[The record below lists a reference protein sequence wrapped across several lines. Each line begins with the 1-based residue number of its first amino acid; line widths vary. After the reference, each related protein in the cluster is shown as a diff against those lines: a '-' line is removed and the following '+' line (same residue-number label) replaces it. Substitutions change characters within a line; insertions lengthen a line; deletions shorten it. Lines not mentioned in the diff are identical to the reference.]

1 MSPVVR
7 RATPDDLAA
16 IMALEHASF
25 PTDAW
30 SESQMAG
37 ELRSRHGYYVVA
49 EDGEQVVG
57 YAGLMSLAGG
67 TDGDVQTIAV
77 AEAARGTGLGRALF
91 TELLDEARRRG
102 VTDVFLEVR
111 EDNPVAQ
118 AMYRAFGFEHIAT
131 RPRYY
136 QPDDV
141 DALVMRLQFASP
153 AAHGSPAAHRT
164 GGSAAVG
171 SEAVGPADGSVR

>member
-1 MSPVVR
+1 VSATIR
-7 RATPDDLAA
+7 RATPADLDA

-25 PTDAW
+25 PRDAW
-30 SESQMAG
+30 SAQQMAG
-37 ELRSRHGYYVVA
+37 ELRSRPSYYIVA
-49 EDGEQVVG
+49 EDDGAVVG
-57 YAGLMSLAGG
+57 YAGFMSLKGG

-118 AMYRAFGFEHIAT
+118 SMYRAFGFEHIAT

-141 DALVMRLQFASP
+141 DALVMRLQSATP
-153 AAHGSPAAHRT
+153 AAGRP

-171 SEAVGPADGSVR
+171 SEAVGPADGSDR

>member
-1 MSPVVR
+1 MSPVIR
-7 RATPDDLAA
+7 RATLDDLAA
-16 IMALEHASF
+16 IMTLEQASF

-30 SESQMAG
+30 SEPQMAG

-49 EDGEQVVG
+49 EDSGRVIG
-57 YAGLMSLAGG
+57 YAGLMSLTGG

-77 AEAARGTGLGRALF
+77 AETARGTGLGRALF

-141 DALVMRLQFASP
+141 DALVMRVQFVAP
-153 AAHGSPAAHRT
+153 AAPAAHRPGGT
-164 GGSAAVG
+164 GAVG
-171 SEAVGPADGSVR
+171 SEAVGPADGDLA